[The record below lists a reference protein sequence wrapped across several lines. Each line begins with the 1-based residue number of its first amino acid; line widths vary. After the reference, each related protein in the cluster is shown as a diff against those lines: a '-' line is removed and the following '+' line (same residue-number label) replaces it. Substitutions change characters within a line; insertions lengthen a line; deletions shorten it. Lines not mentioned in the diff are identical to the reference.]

1 MRATFTESTA
11 MAPRHILIAMLAT
24 LLWGCNFI
32 ASKYALQHFTP
43 FFFSSMRF
51 FLVGLA
57 LLPFVRRPQGAEW
70 KAIGLLSFVLA
81 TGHLAFSIMGLA
93 NGLDI
98 ATTVITIQ
106 LGTPF
111 ACALGAVLL
120 NDKLGPWRTGGLVIA
135 FLGILLVVGTPSVA
149 QNYTGFLLVL
159 FSALMF
165 GFANIVMKRGPVMP
179 MLTVIGWMSLMSVP
193 QIALISLLFE
203 ADQWQ
208 QVATFP
214 ENGLIALAYSA
225 FGSTIVG
232 YGSWY
237 WLMGRYEVTQVTPF
251 ALLVPIFGISIGQ
264 LFFHETLSPLTIIG
278 GIITLIGVGIIVIR
292 RPRTAEMGT

>member
-1 MRATFTESTA
+1 
-11 MAPRHILIAMLAT
+11 MAPRHILLAVLAT
-24 LLWGCNFI
+24 MLWGCNFI
-32 ASKYALQHFTP
+32 ASKYALQHFQP
-43 FFFSSMRF
+43 FLFSAMRF
-51 FLVGLA
+51 FLVGLVVV
-57 LLPFVRRPQGAEW
+57 PFVPRPRGVQWKHLTLLASTLGA
-70 KAIGLLSFVLA
+70 
-81 TGHLAFSIMGLA
+81 GHLAFSIMGLA
-93 NGLDI
+93 HGLDI

-120 NDKLGPWRTGGLVIA
+120 NDKLGAWRTGGLTIA
-135 FLGILLVVGTPSVA
+135 FVGVLLVVGTPTVA

-165 GFANIVMKRGPVMP
+165 GVANIVMKRTPTIP
-179 MLTVIGWMSLMSVP
+179 SSQAIGWMSLLAVP
-193 QIALISLLFE
+193 QILLLSLLFE
-203 ADQWQ
+203 HDQWQ
-208 QVATFP
+208 QITTIPP
-214 ENGLIALAYSA
+214 ESMLALSYSA

-251 ALLVPIFGISIGQ
+251 ALLVPIFGISISQ
-264 LFFHETLSPLTIIG
+264 FFFAEHLSILTVIG
-278 GIITLIGVGIIVIR
+278 GIITLIGVGIIVVR

>member
-1 MRATFTESTA
+1 

-43 FFFSSMRF
+43 FLFSSLRF
-51 FLVGLA
+51 LLVGLA
-57 LLPFVRRPQGAEW
+57 VVPFVPRPHGVQW
-70 KAIGLLSFVLA
+70 KHLLLLSSTLGA
-81 TGHLAFSIMGLA
+81 GHLAFSIMGMA
-93 NGLDI
+93 HGLDI

-135 FLGILLVVGTPSVA
+135 FCGVLLVVGTPSVA
-149 QNYTGFLLVL
+149 QNYTGFLLVF
-159 FSALMF
+159 FSAFMF
-165 GFANIVMKRGPVMP
+165 GIANIVMKRIPAIP
-179 MLTVIGWMSLMSVP
+179 SSQAIGWMSLLAVP
-193 QIALISLLFE
+193 QILLLSLLFE
-203 ADQWQ
+203 HGQWQ
-208 QVATFP
+208 QIVTIPHESVVA
-214 ENGLIALAYSA
+214 LLYSA

-237 WLMGRYEVTQVTPF
+237 WLMGRYEVSQVTPF
-251 ALLVPIFGISIGQ
+251 ALLVPIFGIGISQ
-264 LFFHETLSPLTIIG
+264 FFFAEHLSALTLIG
-278 GIITLIGVGIIVIR
+278 GVITLIGVGIIVVR